1 MRAEGIAWRLIAAGL
16 LAACGCAR
24 YPAVVR
30 PKAAWRVV
38 PVAGVT
44 ATLDV
49 LDAGQGGGQA
59 LRLSFAKAGE
69 ERRFIALEGKPQGDP
84 ATAKS
89 VSVMYRLSLAQGS
102 RPKLALLVLE
112 KDGGAWLKVGGA
124 PLATD
129 GAAEARLPLD
139 GLRRAEFAED
149 SDPEPRRD
157 QLERVW
163 LGLVLDGP
171 AEGTLELGRVA
182 FAGEAYRPTAPLPI
196 ACGDPAAWS
205 VGKDAAAECRLA
217 PAKDGPAGQPSMR
230 IEFAFPGGRHMYVT
244 PALRLQDVELEGY
257 RGVRFVYKAKLPA
270 GIAGLLVS
278 VSERGDHSQYYAEQ
292 APEASAEWAVADIA
306 FGRLKLGPWS
316 KDEND
321 RLDLNE
327 VASLTIG
334 VHGAASEP
342 KASGWIVVS
351 EIELV
356 P

>member
-1 MRAEGIAWRLIAAGL
+1 MSRRVLPVALGIVVLSL
-16 LAACGCAR
+16 GCAR
-24 YPAVVR
+24 QPVAVR

-38 PVAGVT
+38 PVAGVS

-49 LDAGQGGGQA
+49 LDAGQGSGQA
-59 LRLSFAKAGE
+59 LRLRFAKAGA
-69 ERRFIALEGKPQGDP
+69 ERRLVVIEGKPQGDP
-84 ATAKS
+84 AAAKALS
-89 VSVMYRLSLAQGS
+89 IMYCLTLAHGEC
-102 RPKLALLVLE
+102 PKLALLLLE
-112 KDGGAWLKVGGA
+112 KDGGAWFKVGAA
-124 PLATD
+124 PLATE
-129 GAAEARLPLD
+129 AATEARLPLD
-139 GLRRAEFAED
+139 GFRRAEFAQDAD
-149 SDPEPRRD
+149 SEPRRD
-157 QLERVW
+157 QLDRVW

-182 FAGEAYRPTAPLPI
+182 FIGEAYRPTAPLPLP
-196 ACGDPAAWS
+196 CGDPAAWTI
-205 VGKDAAAECRLA
+205 GKDAAAECRLA

-230 IEFAFPGGRHMYVT
+230 IEFAFPGGRHMFVLPT
-244 PALRLQDVELEGY
+244 LRLQDVELEGY
-257 RGVRFVYKAKLPA
+257 RGIRFVYKARLPE

-278 VSERGDHSQYYAEQ
+278 VTERGDHSQYYAEQ
-292 APEASAEWAVADIA
+292 APEASAEWAIADIA

-316 KDEND
+316 KDDNG

-327 VASLTIG
+327 IAGLTIG